1 MTPEVDGDVVRK
13 FIEIISK
20 HAGEVINGADR
31 RGVLQLCRIHP
42 LHENVVPRRFC
53 IDDVE
58 AMVKA
63 AVDDATCEHNVY
75 IEGRT
80 VREDLHGNKRGSVE
94 DTAWV
99 FALVVDC
106 DADKGKGGN
115 VTARPSLAIETSPGN
130 YHLWYLLARAIT
142 ATQARLIGDVIRANS
157 GADQDTGVITQCY
170 RVAGTPNFPSK
181 AKRARGRMAIE
192 PTQIFEHTG
201 LLWDPDELLAAFSTA
216 PASPNQ
222 QQSTATPDNGDES
235 TLPDDLLKIIREGV
249 ATNSSTRSGGD
260 KTRSAL
266 FHRVIAQLKK
276 RRWSLE
282 AIIALLEKYPNG
294 IAKKFISSRPA
305 DKWHKEVKRSYD
317 KVSGVVAIKA
327 PAGASAATGGM
338 GAAAAGPAPQP
349 RVIPTIRLVDG
360 QLPRV
365 VEEAE
370 RALAAADLPVFSRAG
385 TLVEPVS
392 ETMTTASGRKTVIAR
407 LRSFCV
413 DSLLEP
419 VAESALF
426 QRFSSRRNLW
436 VDIDPP
442 LQLVRMILSR
452 ERRWTIPRV
461 SGVIT
466 TPTIRADGS
475 LLTTPGYDPRSGLYL
490 LPGLPLPLIPE
501 HPSKEAAQAALES
514 LKDLFCEFSF
524 AQPLDRA
531 VAISG
536 LLTALVRGAL
546 STAPLYLVR
555 AHTPGTGKSY
565 LVDVIAMIS
574 SGRLCPVI
582 TASTNK
588 EETEKRI
595 GSILLSGASIVSL
608 DNCIHDLG
616 GELLCQLTER
626 PVVKIRILGRSEM
639 PECECR
645 TAVFATGNNIAFLGD
660 MVRRGLVC
668 NLEALDERP
677 ELRTFQ
683 RDTLDHATVNRDS
696 YLVAGLTIIRAYLTA
711 GAPNCKA
718 LGSYPAWSTMV
729 RSSLVWLGEPDP
741 ITSMDLAREEDQEL
755 IDIREFFD
763 LWRAYLNLDEDY
775 TTSQIIDVACATPA
789 PNNFNPPVFKEFL
802 LRVAAEDKGV
812 VSAQRLGKWLRKI
825 GGRVLAGHRLI
836 ISRNRNVAAFQLKKV

>member
-80 VREDLHGNKRGSVE
+80 VREDLTGNRRGSID

-99 FALVVDC
+99 FALIVDS
-106 DADKGKGGN
+106 DNDKGKGGN
-115 VTARPSLAIETSPGN
+115 VTARPSMAIETSPGN
-130 YHLWYLLARAIT
+130 YHLWYLLTRAVT
-142 ATQARLIGDVIRANS
+142 ATQARLIGEVMRANS

-170 RVAGTPNFPSK
+170 RVAGTPNFPSG
-181 AKRARGRMAIE
+181 AKRARGRLTVE
-192 PTQIFEHTG
+192 PTQIFEYTG
-201 LLWDPDELLAAFSTA
+201 LLWDPDELLAAFSAA

-222 QQSTATPDNGDES
+222 QQGNTVTSDNGDES

-249 ATNSSTRSGGD
+249 ATNGAAHSGGD

-266 FHRVIAQLKK
+266 FHSVIAQLKK

-294 IAKKFISSRPA
+294 IAKKFISSRPT
-305 DKWHKEVKRSYD
+305 DKWHREVKRSYD
-317 KVSGVVAIKA
+317 KVGGGAVAITA
-327 PAGASAATGGM
+327 PAAAAGGM

-370 RALAAADLPVFSRAG
+370 RALAAAGLPVFSRAG

-392 ETMTTASGRKTVIAR
+392 ETMTTANGRKTVIAR

-426 QRFSSRRNLW
+426 QRFNSRRNLW

-490 LPGLPLPLIPE
+490 LPGLPLPPIPE
-501 HPSKEAAQAALES
+501 HPSREEAQAALES
-514 LKDLFCEFSF
+514 LKDLFGEFSF
-524 AQPLDRA
+524 AEPLDRT

-565 LVDVIAMIS
+565 LIDVIAMIS

-582 TASTNK
+582 TTSANK

-608 DNCIHDLG
+608 DNCTSDLTG
-616 GELLCQLTER
+616 DLLCQLTER

-645 TAVFATGNNIAFLGD
+645 TCVFSTGNNISFRGD
-660 MVRRGLVC
+660 MVRRGLIC

-683 RDTLDHATVNRDS
+683 RDTLDHATVNRDA
-696 YLVAGLTIIRAYLTA
+696 YLVAGLTIIRAYLSA
-711 GAPNCKA
+711 GTPNVKT
-718 LGSYPAWSTMV
+718 LGSYPAWSTFV
-729 RSSLVWLGEPDP
+729 RSPLIWLGEPDP
-741 ITSMDLAREEDQEL
+741 ASSMDSAREEDQEL

-763 LWRAYLNLDEDY
+763 LWNAFLDIDEDY
-775 TTSQIIDVACATPA
+775 TTGQIIEVACATPA
-789 PNNFNPPVFKEFL
+789 SNNFNPPVFKQFL

-812 VSAQRLGKWLRKI
+812 VSAIRLGKWLRKI
-825 GGRVLAGHRLI
+825 SGRVLAGHRLI
-836 ISRNRNVAAFQLKKV
+836 ISRNRNVAAFRLKKV